1 MTAPRNEPLWFV
13 ADGSRVVLGSE
24 VRLDDGPGVYGVVV
38 GVDPGHGM
46 PVVEVLSGPQ
56 AGQVRRLWPGQI
68 PGLRGAG

>member
-46 PVVEVLSGPQ
+46 PVVEVRTGPQ
-56 AGQVRRLWPGQI
+56 AGQVRRLWPGRI
-68 PGLRGAG
+68 PGLRAAA

>member
-1 MTAPRNEPLWFV
+1 MTAARNEPQWFA

-38 GVDPGHGM
+38 DVDPGHGLPM
-46 PVVEVLSGPQ
+46 VELRSGPR

-68 PGLRGAG
+68 LGLR

>member
-1 MTAPRNEPLWFV
+1 MTAARNEPQWFV

-24 VRLDDGPGVYGVVV
+24 VRLDDAPGVYGVVV

-46 PVVEVLSGPQ
+46 PMVEVLAGPQ

-68 PGLRGAG
+68 AGLRERA